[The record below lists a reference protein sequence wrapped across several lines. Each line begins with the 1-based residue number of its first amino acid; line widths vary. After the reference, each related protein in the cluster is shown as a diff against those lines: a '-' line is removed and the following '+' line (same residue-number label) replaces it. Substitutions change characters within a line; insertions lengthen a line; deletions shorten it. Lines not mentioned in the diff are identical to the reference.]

1 MLSASPLLNKTAEA
15 TYIDNEVFLKNANCT
30 DLACLYSLTAE
41 QVTSAVPWDLFP
53 FWDMSDQGDLP
64 IQGQFDG
71 AIAVVDGT
79 FINTAKTEIDRRYS
93 NVFVKYVF
101 YFTGE
106 MDNIY
111 IS

>member
-1 MLSASPLLNKTAEA
+1 MLSASPLLNKTAKA

-30 DLACLYSLTAE
+30 DLACFYSLTAE
-41 QVTSAVPWDLFP
+41 QVTSAVPWDLYP

-79 FINTAKTEIDRRYS
+79 FINTAKTEQTLT
-93 NVFVKYVF
+93 
-101 YFTGE
+101 FT
-106 MDNIY
+106 N
-111 IS
+111 SCFP